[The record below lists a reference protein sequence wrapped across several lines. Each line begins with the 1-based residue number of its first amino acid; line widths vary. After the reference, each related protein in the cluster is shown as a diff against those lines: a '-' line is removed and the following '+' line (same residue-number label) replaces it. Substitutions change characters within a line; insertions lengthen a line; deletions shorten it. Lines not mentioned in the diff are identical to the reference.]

1 MFSRLAFIAFTESL
15 LCVMPL
21 KPPLTLLHVM
31 ARPPHLLKH
40 TCPVI
45 VQLAGFCSNF
55 EPTQLLE
62 AMGPPKQT
70 WDGHPDHAVACWR
83 LDDYT
88 NTAIERDLGHTDADL
103 VGSCLERQQGH
114 LGDTHHVEVASS
126 AQKRLMGFT
135 WLVAPR
141 RKDS

>member
-1 MFSRLAFIAFTESL
+1 
-15 LCVMPL
+15 
-21 KPPLTLLHVM
+21 
-31 ARPPHLLKH
+31 
-40 TCPVI
+40 
-45 VQLAGFCSNF
+45 
-55 EPTQLLE
+55 
-62 AMGPPKQT
+62 MGPPKQT
-70 WDGHPDHAVACWR
+70 RDGHPDHAVACWR